1 MNDNGYSIT
10 LILFD
15 WLANPSMVHMW
26 TRVHMNQW
34 DTHDYIENFQY
45 PKGRTILNW
54 GRYNHNKP
62 KSKHMTIHENHT
74 PVQTMA
80 TYKTHHT
87 MVYQPR
93 FYLWF
98 HTYKHIT
105 YVKTIAK
112 TIEKTIVLIDCLR
125 YETSYGTIVFSN

>member
-10 LILFD
+10 LMMFY
-15 WLANPSMVHMW
+15 WLANPSIVHMW
-26 TRVHMNQW
+26 TCVHMNQW
-34 DTHDYIENFQY
+34 DTHNYIENFQY

-62 KSKHMTIHENHT
+62 KTIPQSTHMNKLVTHIPESHT
-74 PVQTMA
+74 PW
-80 TYKTHHT
+80 HT
-87 MVYQPR
+87 MVHKPL

-98 HTYKHIT
+98 HTYHHST
-105 YVKTIAK
+105 YVENNRKNYR
-112 TIEKTIVLIDCLR
+112 KTIVLIDCLR